1 MRKRTEETSKKH
13 HAFTIYGP
21 VKNHPKFFAGSR
33 YVEKTYGCYGYL
45 VNYVH
50 CKKSTTTQANRALMK
65 WKGGEKGGI
74 DKEKLLSRAARC
86 LAIISER
93 TY

>member
-1 MRKRTEETSKKH
+1 MLWVFGKLCALQKIYNYASKQ
-13 HAFTIYGP
+13 
-21 VKNHPKFFAGSR
+21 SM
-33 YVEKTYGCYGYL
+33 
-45 VNYVH
+45 
-50 CKKSTTTQANRALMK
+50 LMK